1 MKLFKK
7 LHLLLLCLYV
17 SIHISHGQILE
28 KYVTM
33 QFKNITLEE
42 AIQKMKITYGVNF
55 TYSPDQINLNQKV
68 SLNVKSVSLG
78 NALNELF
85 TPTTITYKSV
95 GNQIVLKKG
104 KQPSRVSTSGIQSM
118 SAKPA
123 IKTDTSKKSVIIKD
137 TTSKELTL
145 QVKPL
150 EVKSTD
156 SLQAIKELDQ
166 LYAKEMLVLNASYLH
181 KKDSVSTVA
190 FSNKM
195 KLKQSLKH
203 AKNTLV
209 REYNQL
215 KDSIMYAKKF
225 KNKTID
231 TTVDLSDDDLLI
243 HDNFQFTGIYPLG
256 THVTTSGL
264 YRNDFSL
271 NLLVGYN
278 GAVSAFEFGTI
289 GNIVRK
295 EVQGVQFAGVVNH
308 VGGYVRGTQVA
319 GVTNIC
325 NQEVIGGQIS
335 GIVNVAGGATCGGQ
349 IAGIVNIGTEQMDGV
364 QIAGIVNEHNG
375 TINGGQIG
383 LINHAYKVK
392 GFQLGFINISDSIE
406 GVPIGLVSISKNGYG
421 KIETYYS
428 ETTQANLMIKTGVK
442 SFYNIFQFGGNFN
455 SDHYRW
461 TFGYGLG
468 STIQMSKRST
478 LSFDVLAMH
487 INENETFTNTLN
499 EQGQLRIMLGLN
511 LSKRVS
517 LFAGPTFNTMFSQ
530 YINEDAS
537 IGSQMV
543 PQKSVVYEQTIKD
556 NNGKNGYNPYWI
568 GFNAGLRF

>member
-1 MKLFKK
+1 MKLIKK
-7 LHLLLLCLYV
+7 LHLVILCLAF
-17 SIHISHGQILE
+17 SIHISNAQILE
-28 KYVTM
+28 KHVTM
-33 QFKNITLEE
+33 QFKNITLDE
-42 AIQKMKITYGVNF
+42 AIKKMKTTYGVNF

-78 NALNELF
+78 HALNELF
-85 TPTTITYKSV
+85 IPTTITYKSV

-104 KQPSRVSTSGIQSM
+104 KLPSRVSTSGIQSI
-118 SAKPA
+118 SAKPV
-123 IKTDTSKKSVIIKD
+123 IKSDTTTKKVAIKD
-137 TTSKELTL
+137 TMKNELTL
-145 QVKPL
+145 QAKPL
-150 EVKSTD
+150 EIKSTD
-156 SLQAIKELDQ
+156 SLQATKELDQ
-166 LYAKEMLVLNASYLH
+166 SYTKEMSDLNESYLH
-181 KKDSVSTVA
+181 KKDSISTVA

-195 KLKQSLKH
+195 KLKQSLKQ

-215 KDSIMYAKKF
+215 KDSIMYSKKF

-231 TTVDLSDDDLLI
+231 TTAALSDDDLLI

-256 THVTTSGL
+256 THLTTSGL

-278 GAVSAFEFGTI
+278 GAVSAFEFGGI

-295 EVQGVQFAGVVNH
+295 EMQGFQFAGVVNT

-319 GVTNIC
+319 GIVNIC
-325 NQEVIGGQIS
+325 NQEVIGGQVS
-335 GIVNVAGGATCGGQ
+335 GILNIANGATSGGQ
-349 IAGIVNIGTEQMDGV
+349 IAGVVNVGTEQMDGV
-364 QIAGIVNEHNG
+364 QISGVVNEHNG
-375 TINGGQIG
+375 IINGGQIG
-383 LINHAYKVK
+383 LINHAHKVK
-392 GFQLGFINISDSIE
+392 GFQLGFINISDTIQ
-406 GVPIGLVSISKNGYG
+406 GIPIGLLSISKNGYG
-421 KIETYYS
+421 RIETYYS
-428 ETTQANLMIKTGVK
+428 ETTQGNLLIKTGVK

-455 SDHYRW
+455 SDSYRW

-468 STIQMSKRST
+468 STIHMSKRST

-487 INENETFTNTLN
+487 VNENEAFTSKLN
-499 EQGQLRIMLGLN
+499 EQGQLRIMLGVN

-530 YINEDAS
+530 YKNEDAT
-537 IGSQMV
+537 IGSQMI

-556 NNGKNGYNPYWI
+556 SDGKNIYNPYWI